1 MWAEV
6 NGEMVNLGIIK
17 KIEDKDRLLAL
28 PYGENAISY
37 ITIERQGGNTSP
49 TVQNI
54 VANIS
59 Y

>member
-17 KIEDKDRLLAL
+17 NINDKDKLLAL
-28 PYGENAISY
+28 PYAKNAISY
-37 ITIERQGGNTSP
+37 ITIEPKGGNNSP

-54 VANIS
+54 VANIN

>member
-1 MWAEV
+1 
-6 NGEMVNLGIIK
+6 MVNLGVIRNAQ
-17 KIEDKDRLLAL
+17 DKDKLRAL
-28 PYGENAISY
+28 PYAENAVSY
-37 ITIERQGGNTSP
+37 ITIEPKGGNDTP